1 MREFF
6 EWCISVGLFFVGLS
20 VALHIFWLLVAM
32 DSDNEWYWHEQ
43 IPMKNQVGWDSQFCD
58 NLIMFDIA
66 PVDDWEKSLIKV
78 GGK

>member
-32 DSDNEWYWHEQ
+32 V
-43 IPMKNQVGWDSQFCD
+43 IGIFCWIGS
-58 NLIMFDIA
+58 LFDG
-66 PVDDWEKSLIKV
+66 E
-78 GGK
+78 